1 MFESLI
7 VGLQNILTIE
17 CMLFMMFGTAL
28 GLVVGAIPGLSATT
42 AIALLIPVTYA
53 MDTMPAFAMIAGIFN
68 GGMFGGSISAIL
80 FNVPGT
86 SANLVTTFDG
96 YPMTRQG
103 RSKRA
108 LQLAALASF
117 IGGVLS
123 VFALLLLAPQ
133 LAKVALLFGA
143 REYFWVGIL
152 GISVV
157 VSLSTESALKG
168 ILSGLMGIFLAMVGQ
183 DPTTAFSRY
192 TFGRIELMGGFQM
205 TAIILG
211 TFTVPTAM
219 ALMEKTYADK
229 LVDKE
234 ENGEKIRLF
243 SCFRPYKFTYLIS
256 SLIGIVV
263 GIIPAAGANIATFI
277 SYDFAK
283 KSSKHP
289 EKFGTGIPEGV
300 IASEASNN
308 GVTGGSFVP
317 LLTLGI
323 PGSPTSAVIMTA
335 FMVQGVTLGP
345 RLFSNNPKLVY
356 GLMWA
361 LFISNFFMLFGGF
374 YGSKLVAKALKI
386 EREILAP
393 VIICFSV
400 LGVYSLRNNIFD
412 VYTLLGFSIF
422 SFIYRKC
429 GYSAAAFILGYILCP
444 TVESNLLRIL
454 QQYRKDLLDGF
465 FGSTVTIVLIG
476 IIAVS
481 AAFPYIVEKIAKKST
496 VKQR

>member
-1 MFESLI
+1 MLESLM
-7 VGLQNILTIE
+7 VGLQNILTLE
-17 CMLFMMFGTAL
+17 CMLFMAFGTVL
-28 GLVVGAIPGLSATT
+28 GLIVGAIPGLSATT

-103 RSKRA
+103 KSKRA
-108 LQLAALASF
+108 LQLAALSSF
-117 IGGVLS
+117 VGGTLS
-123 VFALLLLAPQ
+123 VFALLILAPQ

-152 GISVV
+152 GVSVV
-157 VSLSTESALKG
+157 VSLSTESISKG
-168 ILSGLMGIFLAMVGQ
+168 ILSGLMGVFFAMVGQ

-211 TFTVPTAM
+211 TFTVPTAIS
-219 ALMEKTYADK
+219 LMEKVHADK
-229 LVDKE
+229 LVDNAEQK
-234 ENGEKIRLF
+234 EKIRLF
-243 SCFRPYKFTYLIS
+243 SWFRPYKLTYLVS
-256 SLIGIVV
+256 SLIGIIV

-283 KSSKHP
+283 KTSKYP

-361 LFISNFFMLFGGF
+361 LFISNFFMLIGGF

-393 VIICFSV
+393 MIICFSV

-422 SFIYRKC
+422 SFVYKKC

-444 TVESNLLRIL
+444 TIESNLLRIL
-454 QQYRKDLLDGF
+454 QQYSKNMVEGF
-465 FGSTVTIVLIG
+465 FGSAVTIVLIV
-476 IIAVS
+476 IIVIS
-481 AAFPYIVEKIAKKST
+481 TAFPYMVDEMTKRQKMK
-496 VKQR
+496 